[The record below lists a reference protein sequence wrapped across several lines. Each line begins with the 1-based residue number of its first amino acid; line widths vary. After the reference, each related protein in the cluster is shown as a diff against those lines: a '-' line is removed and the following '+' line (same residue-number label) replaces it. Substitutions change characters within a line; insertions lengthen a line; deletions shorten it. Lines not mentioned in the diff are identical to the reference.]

1 MKRYEKLQRNAVTQY
16 ERAIVAILCA
26 MASQTASAQTTTTTT
41 TGGGDFSLPGF
52 SDLGCKVINWLTGE
66 LSVMI
71 FFIIVIVTLLVG
83 FFAKM
88 DWTKILGVI
97 VFFGLL
103 QGATKLFS
111 GFITTSIS
119 CLAG

>member
-1 MKRYEKLQRNAVTQY
+1 MKRYEKLKRIAASQY

-26 MASQTASAQTTTTTT
+26 MASQTASAQATGS
-41 TGGGDFSLPGF
+41 GGGFTLPGF
-52 SDLGCKVINWLTGE
+52 SDLGCKVISWLTGE